1 MKITVA
7 PSILAGNLV
16 DLRSSL
22 SQIRESGARWVHID
36 IMDGHFVPN
45 LTFGP
50 QMVQTL
56 ATYKQDLFFDIHLML
71 EHPEYFV
78 EKFAEAGADLISIHV
93 ESPCNI
99 AETLQI
105 IRTLG
110 KQVGLAISP
119 KTATEKILFHLD
131 FVDLVLVMGV
141 HPGFSGQKFIESSW
155 KKIELIREK
164 NPEIS
169 IEIDGG
175 VHLGNAGLCIQKGA
189 NILVTGTSFFEAP
202 NFQKFVQQIE
212 HE

>member
-1 MKITVA
+1 MKTTVA

-36 IMDGHFVPN
+36 VMDGHFVPN
-45 LTFGP
+45 LTFGS
-50 QMVQTL
+50 QMVQAL
-56 ATYKQDLFFDIHLML
+56 AAYKQDLFFDIHLML
-71 EHPEYFV
+71 DHPEYFV
-78 EKFAEAGADLISIHV
+78 EKFAKAGADLISIHV
-93 ESPCNI
+93 ESSCNI

-105 IRTLG
+105 IRALG
-110 KQVGLAISP
+110 KQVGLAINP
-119 KTATEKILFHLD
+119 ETATEKVFFHLD

-155 KKIELIREK
+155 EKIEIIRK
-164 NPEIS
+164 RDPTIG

-175 VHLGNAGLCIQKGA
+175 IHLGNAGLCIQRGA
-189 NILVTGTSFFEAP
+189 NILVTGTSFFEAS